1 MFHSKSIAVSL
12 LGAATALAGCQMA
25 APEAP
30 ARPATEVNCIAA
42 VEAESGVTGA
52 TLGGSKL
59 VDVRLDVLINVP
71 GSANPWGCVVD
82 AEGNVSQVYPT

>member
-1 MFHSKSIAVSL
+1 MLSNKLVSVSF
-12 LGAATALAGCQMA
+12 LGAATALGGCLS
-25 APEAP
+25 APEEP

-52 TLGGSKL
+52 TLAGSKL
-59 VDVRLDVLINVP
+59 VDTRLDVLIDVP
-71 GSANPWGCVVD
+71 GAATPWGCVVD